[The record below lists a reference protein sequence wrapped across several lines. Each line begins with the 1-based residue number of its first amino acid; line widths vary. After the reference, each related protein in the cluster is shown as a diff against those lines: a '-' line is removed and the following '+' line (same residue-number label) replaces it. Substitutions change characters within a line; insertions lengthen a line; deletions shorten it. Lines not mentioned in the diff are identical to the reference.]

1 MSHGFGI
8 ISLKYTLI
16 SVGKQGKKEFRL
28 RV

>member
-8 ISLKYTLI
+8 RILKYTLI
-16 SVGKQGKKEFRL
+16 SVGKQGKKDFRL